1 MKRNPIVR
9 TLGLL
14 VVGVLTTTG
23 CYEGANSGSGN
34 GGKNGKLGPELPA
47 PASRYFR
54 LTHDQWERT
63 VQDLFYLDAP
73 TGLSETFRADPNSG
87 GYFFDNDSSSLVVD
101 QPLWNGYQTAAV
113 AMADQ
118 VANDAAVLDAISPLD
133 SGDTA
138 ARGRAFVEDFVYR
151 AYRRPLTPEETE
163 EHMAIFN
170 SAASLYEGQD
180 PYVAGVQLVV
190 QAVLQ
195 SPHFLYRVEDSSE
208 PDGDLIPLDDFEL
221 ASRLSYF
228 LWSSMPDQELFD
240 LAEAGE
246 LTEPETLEA
255 QVRRMIDDPRARA
268 IVGHFHEQLLEVEQ
282 FADATPSPAFFPDVD
297 PRIGEYAVEENRL
310 FMDEMVYERDAS
322 WADVLTSSET
332 FVNAELAK
340 VYGVSGNFSQDEY
353 ELVQLDPTQRKG
365 LFTQVGFLAANASA
379 VDPDP
384 IHRGVFMVR
393 RVVCATLSPPPDNI
407 TPLPPLEPDQTN
419 RERTTAHTEQP
430 GSVCSGCHSAL
441 INPYGFSFEH
451 YDAIGAWRDE
461 DNGQPVD
468 AASEVMLDGDT
479 VPVADAVELA
489 DVLAA
494 SEDVQK
500 CYASHWIQYANGRP
514 PAEQDEVLATR
525 LARATIKDGLPVK
538 ELLVELV
545 MSPSFTNR
553 ALEEVQQ

>member
-1 MKRNPIVR
+1 MKRTPMLR

-23 CYEGANSGSGN
+23 CYDGAKGSGGN
-34 GGKNGKLGPELPA
+34 GKDDKLGPELPA
-47 PASRYFR
+47 PTSRYFR

-87 GYFFDNDSSSLVVD
+87 GYFFDNDSVSLVVD

-113 AMADQ
+113 AMADM
-118 VANDAAVLDAISPLD
+118 VAADPNLLDAISPSD

-138 ARGRAFVEDFVYR
+138 ARGRAFVEDFVRR
-151 AYRRPLTPEETE
+151 AYRRPLTPAETD
-163 EHMAIFN
+163 EHIAIFN
-170 SAASLYEGQD
+170 SAADLYEGED
-180 PYVAGVQLVV
+180 PYLAGVQLVV

-195 SPHFLYRVEDSSE
+195 SPHFVYRIEDSSE

-221 ASRLSYF
+221 ASRISYF
-228 LWSSMPDQELFD
+228 LWSSMPDAELFD
-240 LAEAGE
+240 LADAGE
-246 LTEPETLEA
+246 LSDPEVLEA

-310 FMDEMVYERDAS
+310 FLDEMIYERDGS
-322 WADVLTSSET
+322 WTDVLTSSET

-340 VYGVSGNFSQDEY
+340 VYGVSGNFSQDDY
-353 ELVQLDPTQRKG
+353 QLVELDPEQRKG

-379 VDPDP
+379 VDPDA

-393 RVVCATLSPPPDNI
+393 RVACGTLSPPPDNI

-419 RERTTAHTEQP
+419 RERTEAHTQQP
-430 GSVCSGCHSAL
+430 GSVCSGCHQFL

-468 AASEVMLDGDT
+468 AASEVLLDGDT
-479 VPVADAVELA
+479 VPVANAVELA

-494 SEDVQK
+494 SEDVHK

-514 PAEQDEVLATR
+514 TAEQDEVLATR
-525 LARATIKDGLPVK
+525 LARTSIKDGLPVK

-553 ALEEVQQ
+553 ALEEVQP